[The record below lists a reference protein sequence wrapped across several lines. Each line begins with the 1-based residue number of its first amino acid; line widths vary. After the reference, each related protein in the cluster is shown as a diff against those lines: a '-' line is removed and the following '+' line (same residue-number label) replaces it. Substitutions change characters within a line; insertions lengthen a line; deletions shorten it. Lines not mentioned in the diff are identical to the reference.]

1 MADEFD
7 IIRDLLKPH
16 LKRKYQ
22 VRLMDLIH
30 AGIIRPPLDIE
41 ADYTPEE
48 NNPSGKS
55 FHVSAIIQRDG
66 NVRVKD
72 RVYGSVSMAAAMAQ
86 QPFHTKPG
94 GLIKHEINGWVFWS
108 FRDPQT
114 DRLHKLDDLRQR
126 YLLEK

>member
-1 MADEFD
+1 
-7 IIRDLLKPH
+7 
-16 LKRKYQ
+16 
-22 VRLMDLIH
+22 
-30 AGIIRPPLDIE
+30 
-41 ADYTPEE
+41 
-48 NNPSGKS
+48 
-55 FHVSAIIQRDG
+55 VSAIIQRDG